1 MLSECIEVMIMHP
14 LDLIK
19 TRFQLQNSSL
29 AGGAQYTGVRDCARK
44 MYAQVTRFR
53 GGGGLSS
60 MSCLVFRK
68 DYSRSGRDCFPQS
81 LWRHQRELGNS
92 LHLNNFKKC
101 FCLDQTN
108 LVPL

>member
-1 MLSECIEVMIMHP
+1 MHP

-53 GGGGLSS
+53 GWLSS
-60 MSCLVFRK
+60 MSYLVF
-68 DYSRSGRDCFPQS
+68 SGRTILVLEGTASPNPCRDTKKS
-81 LWRHQRELGNS
+81 LEILYI
-92 LHLNNFKKC
+92 
-101 FCLDQTN
+101 
-108 LVPL
+108 